1 MSRSTLYDGDGVERW
16 CKYLEQ
22 CFKDS
27 PGRSLA
33 ILEEVRYT
41 VNDARNRKD
50 PADYI
55 ATIVVNGKN
64 SGIAE
69 KDHAQVLLAYNHMDS
84 VLRDHLTAPHSESTI
99 EALLDELRVRKENWF
114 DRYSRQDNQQH
125 RDQRRPHQQQ
135 RQDKGKQ
142 QVQVI
147 QPRTYIPFAQP
158 VNPSMLYPRQALG
171 YQPYA
176 QPVPYQNQFARMP
189 GPAPPPAPASQI
201 KQEPGLSV
209 NQRNLPDGR
218 QQLQITDSRN
228 NPPRQFGQ
236 QGYQHYNNRP
246 QYSNN
251 NNRNGYGQQQPRTYH
266 AGNDDQAQY
275 YDETQQYQAYEDGYY
290 STADFTGNDYVRVD
304 TDEDG
309 PTDKD
314 DTHDDTVE
322 SHFTSPLPPGP
333 SSRTTPSKK
342 T

>member
-1 MSRSTLYDGDGVERW
+1 MDANVLRDNLDACLLGGAETWYTSQLTEMSRSTLYDGDGVERW

-84 VLRDHLTAPHSESTI
+84 
-99 EALLDELRVRKENWF
+99 ALLDELRVRKENWF

-125 RDQRRPHQQQ
+125 RDQGRPHQQQ
-135 RQDKGKQ
+135 RHDKGKQ

-147 QPRTYIPFAQP
+147 QPRTYISFAQP

-176 QPVPYQNQFARMP
+176 QPVPYQNQFAR
-189 GPAPPPAPASQI
+189 GPAT
-201 KQEPGLSV
+201 
-209 NQRNLPDGR
+209 DGR

-228 NPPRQFGQ
+228 NLPRQFGQ

-246 QYSNN
+246 QHSNN

-290 STADFTGNDYVRVD
+290 STADFTGNDYITVD
-304 TDEDG
+304 ADEDG

-322 SHFTSPLPPGP
+322 SHFTSPFT
-333 SSRTTPSKK
+333 SRTLLQDDPIKEDVPMHQMRQMLCF
-342 T
+342 